1 MSLRDERVQSQVEA
15 CEHES
20 QDTLATPRSPTPL
33 KS

>member
-1 MSLRDERVQSQVEA
+1 MSVRDESVQSQVEA

-20 QDTLATPRSPTPL
+20 QDTLVTLTSPTPL